1 MDRRNAPL
9 LGTFLAAR
17 LTIHISS
24 MASNSD
30 HSTTFNELIKLSG
43 VWLFIHFSVVG
54 IDIRDAIL
62 VGIS

>member
-1 MDRRNAPL
+1 
-9 LGTFLAAR
+9 
-17 LTIHISS
+17 
-24 MASNSD
+24 MASNLD

-62 VGIS
+62 VGISWLITWRINFVVRQLINA